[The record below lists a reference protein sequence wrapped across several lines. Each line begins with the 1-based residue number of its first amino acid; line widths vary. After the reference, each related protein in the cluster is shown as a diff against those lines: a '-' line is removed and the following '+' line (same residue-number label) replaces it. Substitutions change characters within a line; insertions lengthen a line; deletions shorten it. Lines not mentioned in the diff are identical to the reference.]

1 MTEPHEKE
9 TDANQYLAKADS
21 RDWNVSF
28 PEECKSLTARCVHI
42 MNTVDPIEK
51 ANLTLLMG
59 EEWRRS
65 RSMAENQGPG
75 KMDIGRTIPPE
86 KPVRPDT
93 LDIVRPGHGVK
104 TGRAG
109 SRALA
114 NVETWAIDVSVC
126 NIAAYGYYNLGN
138 SGTKVDPD
146 ASKEDLTEEYR
157 MPIRFFDDFVQMAC
171 DEAKHFKWFYYR
183 LEDLGAKYGDLP
195 VHASIWDSVLD
206 TANSMLA
213 RMAVVHMVHEAR
225 GLDVN
230 PSTIARFDKS
240 GDTVSARMLEKVH
253 ADEVVHVQIGHRW
266 FCYLLMKHEG
276 IGKLAQDIDEDGNGE
291 LYEFRQVPPTNEDG
305 SEAQVDPVEAQRRKR
320 FQEIVVQF
328 FKGAL
333 KPPFNTL
340 DRSKGGMTR
349 GWYEPLVVVR
359 ERTGFKPV
367 TGRRLVAKDKE
378 NSKTDEV
385 AREPKGTSPK
395 AANDNAEV
403 SQPATIEASDSTK
416 V

>member
-1 MTEPHEKE
+1 ME
-9 TDANQYLAKADS
+9 
-21 RDWNVSF
+21 
-28 PEECKSLTARCVHI
+28 
-42 MNTVDPIEK
+42 
-51 ANLTLLMG
+51 
-59 EEWRRS
+59 
-65 RSMAENQGPG
+65 
-75 KMDIGRTIPPE
+75 IGRAIAPE
-86 KPVRPDT
+86 NPVRPDN

-109 SRALA
+109 SLALA

-126 NIAAYGYYNLGN
+126 NIAAYGYYTLAN
-138 SGTKVDPD
+138 SGTKADTED
-146 ASKEDLTEEYR
+146 AGENSTKEYR

-183 LEDLGAKYGDLP
+183 LEDLGAHYGDLP

-206 TANSMLA
+206 TAHSMLA

-240 GDTVSARMLEKVH
+240 GDVVSARMLELVH
-253 ADEVVHVQIGHRW
+253 SDEVVHVQIGHRW

-276 IGKLAQDIDEDGNGE
+276 IGQLAQDIDEDGNGE
-291 LYEFRQVPPTNEDG
+291 LYEFRQVPAPPLTNEDG
-305 SEAQVDPVEAQRRKR
+305 VEVQVDPVEAQRRKR
-320 FQEIVVQF
+320 FQEIVVQY

-359 ERTGFKPV
+359 ERTGFKPA
-367 TGRRLVAKDKE
+367 TGRKHVPKDKGKCVDAKVE
-378 NSKTDEV
+378 RKPMPFVALNDVAEALPPTGSGADESKH
-385 AREPKGTSPK
+385 
-395 AANDNAEV
+395 
-403 SQPATIEASDSTK
+403 
-416 V
+416 

>member
-1 MTEPHEKE
+1 
-9 TDANQYLAKADS
+9 
-21 RDWNVSF
+21 
-28 PEECKSLTARCVHI
+28 
-42 MNTVDPIEK
+42 MNTVDPIDK
-51 ANLTLLMG
+51 ANLTLLLG
-59 EEWRRS
+59 EDWRRS
-65 RSMAENQGPG
+65 RSMDANPRPG
-75 KMDIGRTIPPE
+75 MMEIGRAIAPE
-86 KPVRPDT
+86 KPVRPDN
-93 LDIVRPGHGVK
+93 LDIVRPGHGVRV
-104 TGRAG
+104 GRAG
-109 SRALA
+109 SIALA

-126 NIAAYGYYNLGN
+126 NIAAYGYYTLTS

-146 ASKEDLTEEYR
+146 ASGEQLAKEYR
-157 MPIRFFDDFVQMAC
+157 MPIRFFDDFIQMAC

-183 LEDLGAKYGDLP
+183 LEDLGAHYGDLP

-206 TANSMLA
+206 TAHSMLA

-240 GDTVSARMLEKVH
+240 GDVVSARMLELVH

-291 LYEFRQVPPTNEDG
+291 LYEFRQVAQPPVNDDG
-305 SEAQVDPVEAQRRKR
+305 TEAQVDPVEAQRRKR

-359 ERTGFKPV
+359 ERTGFRPV
-367 TGRRLVAKDKE
+367 TGRRHAVKDKDK
-378 NSKTDEV
+378 SKSVDATEK
-385 AREPKGTSPK
+385 PKPTPSMTLK
-395 AANDNAEV
+395 DLAEALP
-403 SQPATIEASDSTK
+403 QAPGDAEDFK
-416 V
+416 